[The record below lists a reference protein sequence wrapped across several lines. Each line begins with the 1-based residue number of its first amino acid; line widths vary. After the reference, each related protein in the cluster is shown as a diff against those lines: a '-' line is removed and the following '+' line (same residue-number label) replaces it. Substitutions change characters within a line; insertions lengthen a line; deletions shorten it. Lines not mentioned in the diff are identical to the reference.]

1 MGLIDTSQGLRFI
14 GGSAPT
20 GADDLGQRL
29 EQLNAIGAS
38 LSAER
43 DIHRLGEYFD
53 HRGLHLGW
61 DRIAQDLWTAWMFAD
76 LVPEELRGEIAL

>member
-1 MGLIDTSQGLRFI
+1 MNLIDTSASLRL
-14 GGSAPT
+14 GAL

-43 DIHRLGEYFD
+43 DIHRLLETILTAAKS
-53 HRGLHLGW
+53 REKAGLL
-61 DRIAQDLWTAWMFAD
+61 
-76 LVPEELRGEIAL
+76 P